1 MKHLRVLKAILK
13 ANRMGETLRAV
24 QARSVQKERNQ
35 YDRICL
41 PELAEKGRGM
51 DRCLLQPYPQ
61 KQYSEGCAADDSA
74 FINMFPKNLRRE
86 HK

>member
-35 YDRICL
+35 
-41 PELAEKGRGM
+41 
-51 DRCLLQPYPQ
+51 
-61 KQYSEGCAADDSA
+61 
-74 FINMFPKNLRRE
+74 
-86 HK
+86 